1 MANSMRKSA
10 LHVNNCR
17 NFSAHNLAV
26 VKADPAVVKADPA
39 VTKADP
45 AVVKVAQVKDG
56 QVLVNPD
63 KDGRVRAAA
72 LAKEV
77 KVDAAASGHLIP

>member
-26 VKADPAVVKADPA
+26 VKADPAVA
-39 VTKADP
+39 KADP
-45 AVVKVAQVKDG
+45 AVVKVAQVRAG
-56 QVLVNPD
+56 QMRVDPD
-63 KDGRVRAAA
+63 KAAQVRAAA
-72 LAKEV
+72 L
-77 KVDAAASGHLIP
+77 VDAAASGLPIP